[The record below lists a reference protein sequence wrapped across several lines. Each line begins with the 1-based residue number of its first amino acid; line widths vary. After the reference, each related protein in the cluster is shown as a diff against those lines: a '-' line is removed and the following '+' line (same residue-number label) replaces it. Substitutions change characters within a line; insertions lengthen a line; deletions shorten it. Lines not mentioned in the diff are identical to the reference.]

1 MRRSLLATVITM
13 FVLALSAP
21 ADADPLTFTAATP
34 ADGATLTSS
43 PTALV
48 DFALTGVTGV
58 APAGLGPS
66 LWVEVSS
73 SDVPGQDGTLADDY
87 LVDVL
92 PLRADATPGVFR
104 GQARGSI
111 GSWLN
116 RPSAYYWQ
124 ASVQQ
129 VVDCSGTGPC
139 TTRTLMTPI
148 YRVVV
153 SAQAPAA
160 PPAPTPAPTVAPEP
174 ATLSSTKVR
183 SAIRVAIRRNAHR
196 SARGLVYRCGRED
209 NARFTC
215 EPNWHDTRYQ
225 YRGRMSVWSDT
236 DSIYVR
242 FRGTRATRTCVR
254 RHGAKA
260 CARTVRWG

>member
-1 MRRSLLATVITM
+1 LRRSLLAIVITV

-48 DFALTGVTGV
+48 DFTLTGVTGV
-58 APAGLGPS
+58 APAGMGPS
-66 LWVEVSS
+66 LWVKVSS

-87 LVDVL
+87 VVDVL
-92 PLRADATPGVFR
+92 PLRADATPGAFR

-111 GSWLN
+111 DSWLN

-129 VVDCSGTGPC
+129 AVDCSPPGPC

-153 SAQAPAA
+153 SAPAPAA
-160 PPAPTPAPTVAPEP
+160 PPAPTVAPER
-174 ATLSSTKVR
+174 ATLSATEVR
-183 SAIRVAIRRNAHR
+183 SAIRIGIRRNAHR

-215 EPNWHDTRYQ
+215 QPNWHDTRYQ
-225 YRGRMSVWSDT
+225 YRGRMTVWSDT

-242 FRGTRATRTCVR
+242 FRGTRATRPCVR